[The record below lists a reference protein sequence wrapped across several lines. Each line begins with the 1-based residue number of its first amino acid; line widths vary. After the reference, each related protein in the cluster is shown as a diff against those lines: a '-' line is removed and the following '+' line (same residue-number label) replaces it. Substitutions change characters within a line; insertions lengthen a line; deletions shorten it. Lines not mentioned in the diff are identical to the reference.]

1 MNESSIPRGA
11 VTINVSNKIEYQ
23 AVVEQYKTRGFRFS
37 PCDDLRRL
45 FWGSLGFLDD
55 VEPMVWVRLPILQIT
70 GDDLSEIA
78 PGDFIIENSEELGNP
93 VEERFVTLADYH
105 REFSSHRDEQHHIVE
120 ATDPLCF
127 RLAFVCTT
135 CRELVRVDWDE
146 CIELGRVLDESVQ
159 NTDPNQLVYGRAE

>member
-1 MNESSIPRGA
+1 MTVSLVPRGA
-11 VTINVSNKIEYQ
+11 VTINVSSKVEYQ
-23 AVVEQYKTRGFRFS
+23 TIVERYKKRGFRFS

-45 FWGSLGFLDD
+45 FWGTLGFLNEI
-55 VEPMVWVRLPILQIT
+55 EPMVWVRLPILQVT

-78 PGDFIIENSEELGNP
+78 PGEFIIEDSEELGNP

-105 REFSSHRDEQHHIVE
+105 RAHSSHLDEQHHIVE

-135 CRELVRVDWDE
+135 CREIVRVDWDE
-146 CIELGRVLDESVQ
+146 CIEIGRVLEQSVQ
-159 NTDPNQLVYGRAE
+159 DSDPRRAIYGRAE